1 MFLFCYY
8 SYEVSKP
15 TSFETEIEDDFFLPP
30 ELLEKIV
37 SYLDGRTLLQF
48 KLLSKTCKDIV
59 NNALRYNKLWK
70 QICLEEIPKKYFI
83 TLLSKRYDTFIPLDS
98 LSESQYEELY
108 KSWIRWQNN
117 VFNITTIGQHNFL
130 GNEIVKNIICN
141 KRDVMVILSNCTA
154 KFSLLKNQNMSD
166 SYTVKDN
173 KLESNLPYTLMM
185 LNPWPQIS
193 EENEEQNIFITCC
206 QKYSNVCPL
215 HNTDRKVHDGSLS
228 RYYIGKLIDVD
239 TSVYTN
245 VCCWVRSL
253 WYEWHSN
260 DTPDIVN
267 GHYCQKLHN
276 TIFTSVIHG
285 LIVSQTPTNCIVV
298 HDIFQNTCVT
308 LCPWM
313 DHKYIG
319 ATALYIYTNIL
330 FIGTQNGYLLGY
342 RLRCWD
348 DLFNLKHESMFL
360 EIQLNLGQ
368 IVKIDIMDYKDIK
381 AIVVT
386 SKTSICWLKVN

>member
-1 MFLFCYY
+1 MFLLCYY
-8 SYEVSKP
+8 SNEVSRP
-15 TSFETEIEDDFFLPP
+15 TNTSEIDYDLCLPP
-30 ELLEKIV
+30 ELMEKIV
-37 SYLDGRTLLQF
+37 CYLDGRTLLQF
-48 KLLSKTCKDIV
+48 KLLSKTCTDIA

-70 QICLEEIPKKYFI
+70 RICLKEIPKRYFI
-83 TLLSKRYDTFIPLDS
+83 ILLSKHCDTFTPLDS
-98 LSESQYEELY
+98 LTESQYEELY
-108 KSWIRWQNN
+108 KSWILWQSTVLN
-117 VFNITTIGQHNFL
+117 VTCIGQHNFL
-130 GNEIVKNIICN
+130 DNGMVKNVICN
-141 KRDVMVILSNCTA
+141 KRDVMLVLSNGTT
-154 KFSLLKNQNMSD
+154 KFSLLKNQKTTN

-173 KLESNLPYTLMM
+173 TFEPNLPYTLTT

-193 EENEEQNIFITCC
+193 EVNNEPDLFITCC

-215 HNTDRKVHDGSLS
+215 HNTGRKIHDGSLS

-298 HDIFQNTCVT
+298 HEMFNNTCIT

-313 DHKYIG
+313 DHKYIE
-319 ATALYIYTNIL
+319 ATALYIYTDIL
-330 FIGTQNGYLLGY
+330 FIGTQNSYLLAY

-348 DLFNLKHESMFL
+348 DLFNLKHENMFL
-360 EIQLNLGQ
+360 EMQLGLGQ
-368 IVKIDIMDYKDIK
+368 IIKINIMDYKDIK
-381 AIVVT
+381 AIVVA
-386 SKTSICWLKVN
+386 SKSSICWLKVN